1 MRGSVAVTVTDP
13 RGVVETVWRME
24 SARIVAGL
32 TRMVRDVGVAEELA
46 QDTLV
51 IALEQWPV
59 TGVPEHPASWLMAT
73 AKHRAVDLLRRQSRY
88 QEKLAEIGRATPQTV
103 EFDIAAEVDDY
114 VGDDLLRL
122 IFTTCHPVL

>member
-1 MRGSVAVTVTDP
+1 
-13 RGVVETVWRME
+13 ME
-24 SARIVAGL
+24 SARIIAGL
-32 TRMVRDVGVAEELA
+32 ARMVRDVGLAEELA

-59 TGVPEHPASWLMAT
+59 SGVPDHPASWLMAT

-88 QEKLAEIGRATPQTV
+88 REKLAEIGRTVTQT
-103 EFDIAAEVDDY
+103 DDPDLAADLDDY

-122 IFTTCHPVL
+122 IF